1 MFPTACRIACCL
13 GVLALAACNSI
24 PPATDAVR
32 ALRISNKAD
41 AQCIAQIQAAMQRPG
56 GSAVVLG
63 ATAFTVEDRLS
74 IVPSDTVSDAAGQPA
89 SGRLLGRPD
98 RFRLTLNQ
106 GVCTLVR
113 EADAQSTPLAACA
126 CVAIP

>member
-1 MFPTACRIACCL
+1 
-13 GVLALAACNSI
+13 
-24 PPATDAVR
+24 
-32 ALRISNKAD
+32 
-41 AQCIAQIQAAMQRPG
+41 MQRPG